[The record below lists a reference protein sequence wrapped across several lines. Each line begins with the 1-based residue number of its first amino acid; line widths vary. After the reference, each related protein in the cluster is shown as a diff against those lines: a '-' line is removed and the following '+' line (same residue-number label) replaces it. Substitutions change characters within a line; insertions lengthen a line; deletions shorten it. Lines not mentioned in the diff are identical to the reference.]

1 MKTANRKRW
10 VDIPLARKVLIA
22 VGSISVLLSA
32 DRFPSVFSGKQD
44 HQEDGYGYIPATLT

>member
-10 VDIPLARKVLIA
+10 VDIPPCQEGFDRCGQYI
-22 VGSISVLLSA
+22 GSPSA

-44 HQEDGYGYIPATLT
+44 HQEDGYGIFQQR